1 MTAPPIS
8 LKWHHCHNRKNC
20 VYLYDDQRVRSIF
33 KHIECS
39 MRVCIEGIVD
49 DGVHGAKRKGLLSSG
64 NRATEEEVHFKEAN
78 GAFMKDLQYCII
90 FKFKR

>member
-1 MTAPPIS
+1 
-8 LKWHHCHNRKNC
+8 
-20 VYLYDDQRVRSIF
+20 
-33 KHIECS
+33 

-49 DGVHGAKRKGLLSSG
+49 DGVHGAKRKGLLSSS

-78 GAFMKDLQYCII
+78 GAFMKDLQYCVI